1 MMLLREVM
9 RNLAEVIAVLALVA
23 SAACTKPD
31 ERLTK
36 AVQDRFASDQIVRGY
51 HLDVTTD
58 QKVVSVSGTVDT
70 SVAKDQAL
78 SIVKGTPG
86 VAEVR
91 DHIAVRDNEGTKSWL
106 NKSNGAIGTSGRQ

>member
-1 MMLLREVM
+1 MMLPRGIM
-9 RNLAEVIAVLALVA
+9 RNLTGVIAVLALVA

-36 AVQDRFASDQIVRGY
+36 AVQDRLASDQIVRGY
-51 HLDVTTD
+51 HLDVKTD

-70 SVAKDQAL
+70 TVAKEQAL
-78 SIVKGTPG
+78 SIAKATTG
-86 VAEVR
+86 VVEVR
-91 DHIAVRDNEGTKSWL
+91 DHIAVRDNEGTKGWL

>member
-1 MMLLREVM
+1 MMLPREVM
-9 RNLAEVIAVLALVA
+9 RNFAGVIAVLALVA

-36 AVQDRFASDQIVRGY
+36 AVQDRLASDQIVRGY
-51 HLDVTTD
+51 HLDVNTD
-58 QKVVSVSGTVDT
+58 QKVVSISGTVDT

-78 SIVKGTPG
+78 SIVKGTPE
-86 VAEVR
+86 VVEVR
-91 DHIAVRDNEGTKSWL
+91 DHIAVRANEGTKSWL